1 VRYYPCTAD
10 SSVSIVTTARG
21 CTIGGLIPGWVKR
34 LFSSPKYP
42 GWVKKLFSSP
52 KYPDHLQNHP
62 AFYSIGIGVLFHG
75 WELNSKS

>member
-34 LFSSPKYP
+34 LFSSPE
-42 GWVKKLFSSP
+42 
-52 KYPDHLQNHP
+52 YPDHLQNHP

-75 WELNSKS
+75 WELNSKP